1 VGKERAVKNYPGV
14 ISLFARRRIV
24 LEKIILQGVS
34 FLVMW
39 PYAIKTV
46 IKKAQQTD
54 IKEKNRKDGGIGTIT
69 HAS

>member
-1 VGKERAVKNYPGV
+1 MNYPGV
-14 ISLFARRRIV
+14 ISLLARRPIV

-46 IKKAQQTD
+46 IKQAQQTHK
-54 IKEKNRKDGGIGTIT
+54 KEMNRKDGGIGTIT